1 MKAKNYIRM
10 CEQAEEIQKLFNP
23 DSHNHV
29 CSSGGTIWTQ
39 IDRDSYKYD
48 KYTEYGHQYICI
60 RDGYLMHCVWL
71 PTQEQLQEMMRDLAN
86 KRFFDNFPKHYIP
99 QEGEYVFPVYL
110 LWWFSQWVVFQKRSE
125 TKEHSFNEL
134 WLAFVMYEK
143 YHKIW
148 DGKTWIKS
156 T

>member
-10 CEQAEEIQKLFNP
+10 CEQAKEIQKLFNP
-23 DSHNHV
+23 DGHNHV
-29 CSSGGTIWTQ
+29 CLSGGTIWTQ

-60 RDGYLMHCVWL
+60 RDGYLMHCVWI
-71 PTQEQLQEMMRDLAN
+71 PTQEQLQGIL
-86 KRFFDNFPKHYIP
+86 KKP
-99 QEGEYVFPVYL
+99 
-110 LWWFSQWVVFQKRSE
+110 LWWLVWHFEEFVEPMSDKTFFQDTSMD
-125 TKEHSFNEL
+125 EL
-134 WLAFVMYEK
+134 WLAFVMKEK

-148 DGKTWIKS
+148 DGKTWVKS